1 LKISHLRGEI
11 LVFTSAFFFAT
22 TGVLA
27 KLIILGGNISALRLT
42 QVRIG
47 GTFLLLLVYLLVSDR
62 SSLKVTRKEIP
73 NLILMGIIGIAG
85 VQALYFFAVTR
96 MPVSIT
102 LVIEFTAPIWI
113 ALFIRYF
120 KKQIVKPLMW
130 WGIGTAFSG
139 LVLVMEIWNGLK
151 LDTLG
156 VIATFLDALCLSFYY
171 LRSEATVK
179 TRSGIS
185 LLTFVFGFATL
196 FFAIIQP
203 IWTFPTEILTK
214 QLSLHDLSPGNFII
228 GWQLIGILIV
238 FGSIIPYI
246 FVTYG
251 LKYIPASQGSVIA
264 MTEPVIAGAIAWVVL
279 SEALTPVQLLGGF
292 TVLFGIY
299 LTEKSRQSAD

>member
-1 LKISHLRGEI
+1 MKLKNLRGEI
-11 LVFTSAFFFAT
+11 LVFASASFFAT

-47 GTFLLLLVYLLVSDR
+47 GTFTLLLAYLLLSDR
-62 SSLKVTRKEIP
+62 SALKVTRKEIP

-113 ALFIRYF
+113 ALFIRFY
-120 KKQIVKPLMW
+120 KKQIVRPLMW

-156 VIATFLDALCLSFYY
+156 VITTFLDALCLSFYY
-171 LRSEATVK
+171 IRSEATVK
-179 TRSGIS
+179 NRSGLS

-203 IWTFPTEILTK
+203 IWTFPTEIFTTK
-214 QLSLHDLSPGNFII
+214 LSLQDLSPGHFII

-251 LKYIPASQGSVIA
+251 LKYIPAAQGSVIA
-264 MTEPVIAGAIAWVVL
+264 MTEPVIAGAIAWIVL
-279 SEALTPVQLLGGF
+279 SEALSLIQLLGGF

-299 LTEKSRQSAD
+299 LTEKSRQSSR